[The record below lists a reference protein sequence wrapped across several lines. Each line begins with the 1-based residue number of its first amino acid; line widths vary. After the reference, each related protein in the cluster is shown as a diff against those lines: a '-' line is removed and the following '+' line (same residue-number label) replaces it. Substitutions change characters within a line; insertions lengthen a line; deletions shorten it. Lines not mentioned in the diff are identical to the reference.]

1 MTEDKTIK
9 ILIASQLSE
18 RKFEQTPGDS
28 VGQRSLQSMG
38 SQRVRPDL
46 ATEQQ
51 GNIWFTDFLC
61 HFIPIHFIGFLLVP
75 HEGEQNIYPKHTSL
89 A

>member
-28 VGQRSLQSMG
+28 IGQRSLQSMG

-51 GNIWFTDFLC
+51 GNI
-61 HFIPIHFIGFLLVP
+61 
-75 HEGEQNIYPKHTSL
+75 
-89 A
+89 